1 MKAWQYFFISLS
13 LFIAM
18 TLLAFAY
25 IVPVWHE
32 LMSGHQSDELLEDRV
47 NFLLRDARELS
58 VYFRHQGDLQCS
70 PDRARQ
76 LEHEALR
83 YPHIHGLYLYH
94 NGEIYCSSLRERFIP
109 DDAFVAATRDAEDGR
124 LLLLSGL
131 KAFPGKVFLAYV
143 RGNKDHGMA
152 VTIDAYWLRH
162 WFSADGLNA
171 VIVDGKLL
179 NRNLTVTSAEGIHT
193 KVTHSV
199 KSPLSGVSVVSFRHD
214 NRFQLFWPVVAMLA
228 VALGMLI
235 ALLVCLY
242 RERAFPTPRR
252 LEVAILSGEIVPWY
266 QPIMDVSRG
275 EIRGVEVLARWHHPG
290 KGTLGPGTFIPLAER
305 SGLLVPMTLT
315 LLDQVRRDMEVL
327 KFRLPANFHVS
338 VNINAT
344 PEMVDALADTLVSFH
359 RSFPGRLSLVVE
371 LTEGTEVRSDSPVIA
386 LLRDL
391 RLEGIGIALD
401 DFGTA
406 FSNIAGI
413 DQLPVTCLKIDQGFI
428 RKLADSMDS
437 QRLVESIIELGR
449 NNQLSVVAEG
459 VETAFQSDFL
469 MSRGVSLQQGYYWSR
484 PLPMMDFAR
493 YLIWHRKITGAFIE
507 MGEKRQ

>member
-1 MKAWQYFFISLS
+1 MKTWRYFYTLLA

-18 TLLAFAY
+18 VLLSVIY
-25 IVPVWHE
+25 IFPLWQH
-32 LMSGHQSDELLEDRV
+32 HNSDSRGDERLAARAEA
-47 NFLLRDARELS
+47 LLRDARELS
-58 VYFRHQGDLQCS
+58 VYFRRQEDLQCS

-109 DDAFVAATRDAEDGR
+109 DDAFVAATRDAEDGH

-143 RGNKDHGMA
+143 RGNKDHGMV

-228 VALGMLI
+228 LALGMLI

-290 KGTLGPGTFIPLAER
+290 KGTLGPDTFIPLAEH
-305 SGLLVPMTLT
+305 SGLLILMTQT
-315 LLDQVRRDMEVL
+315 LLAQVRRDMDVL

-344 PEMVDALADTLVSFH
+344 PEMVDALTDALVSFH

-371 LTEGTEVRSDSPVIA
+371 LTEGTEVRSGSPVIGQ
-386 LLRDL
+386 LRSL

-449 NNQLSVVAEG
+449 NSHLSVVAEG

-469 MSRGVSLQQGYYWSR
+469 LSKGVNLQQGYYWSR

-493 YLIWHRKITGAFIE
+493 YLIWHRTNPERLTGAD
-507 MGEKRQ
+507 